1 MIKALAVL
9 ATTIALVPAASFAGP
24 CGDAAE
30 RLAVEHD
37 LRADP
42 AAGETPVGEGEA
54 PAGGGATLSDRL
66 AQTGGVLTPPDTG
79 AADDEAVIEPPDP
92 DRFPMPTTPDVQAE
106 PPSPS
111 GGPPAATQAPGTQ
124 GPEMQQAADR
134 LRAESLLMAAR
145 SADDAGDAETCRE
158 RLAEARDV
166 LGDTGVAEQ

>member
-9 ATTIALVPAASFAGP
+9 ATTIALVPAVSLAGP

-54 PAGGGATLSDRL
+54 PAVGGATLSDRL
-66 AQTGGVLTPPDTG
+66 AQTGGVLTPPDMG
-79 AADDEAVIEPPDP
+79 AAADEAVIEPPDP

-106 PPSPS
+106 PPSPT
-111 GGPPAATQAPGTQ
+111 GAPPSAAQ
-124 GPEMQQAADR
+124 GREMQQAADR

-145 SADDAGDAETCRE
+145 TADEAGDADTCRE

-166 LGDTGVAEQ
+166 LGDTGLAEQ